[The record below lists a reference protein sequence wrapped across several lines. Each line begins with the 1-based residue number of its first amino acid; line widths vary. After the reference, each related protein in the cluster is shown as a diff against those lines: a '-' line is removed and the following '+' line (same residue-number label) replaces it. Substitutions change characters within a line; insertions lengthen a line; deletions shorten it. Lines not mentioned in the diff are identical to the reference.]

1 MFCVNSD
8 TDTTRL
14 STLTYYREILPQL
27 TQSSDVRC
35 SEYCVWSPRAQDVQV
50 GWLGASW
57 EWYIGIA
64 SRTAVH

>member
-14 STLTYYREILPQL
+14 STLTYYREIIPQL